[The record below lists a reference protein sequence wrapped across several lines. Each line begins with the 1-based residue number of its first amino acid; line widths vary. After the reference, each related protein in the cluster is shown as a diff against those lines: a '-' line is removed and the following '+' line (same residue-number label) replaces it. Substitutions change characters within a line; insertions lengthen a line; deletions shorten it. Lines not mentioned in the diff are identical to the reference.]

1 MFVYSFDR
9 SLRGRNGAGVIYR
22 SVFRHHDKTKHII
35 QSESDICT
43 NSVISVHHEKAC
55 KGYHLVSE
63 ISSVD
68 TPADST
74 TGSVYGATY
83 YIVKCNLTV
92 ICAK

>member
-1 MFVYSFDR
+1 MFVYSIDR
-9 SLRGRNGAGVIYR
+9 SLRGRNCAGVIYR
-22 SVFRHHDKTKHII
+22 SVFRDHDKTKYII
-35 QSESDICT
+35 QSEPDTCT
-43 NSVISVHHEKAC
+43 NSDISVHHEKAC

-74 TGSVYGATY
+74 AGSVYGATY
-83 YIVKCNLTV
+83 YIVKCDLYV